1 LNALVRAGYS
11 RAMTPP
17 PPIPDVFRDVILDLP
32 ELAVIG
38 AGSRFQQCFGCGPS
52 HETGLRV
59 RCFLA
64 EGEVLSPIVV
74 PRRYEGPPGAVHGG
88 IVAAY
93 LDEVLAG
100 AAVQHTGRMYVT
112 GELSVRYVKP
122 TPIERPLR
130 RRGQVA
136 LYRRGG
142 HPRGPRHAGRRREG
156 EGPLFP
162 HAARKAHAGGGR
174 RFLNPAG

>member
-1 LNALVRAGYS
+1 
-11 RAMTPP
+11 MTSSPP
-17 PPIPDVFRDVILDLP
+17 VPDAFRDVLLDLP
-32 ELAVIG
+32 ELAVSG
-38 AGSRFQQCFGCGPS
+38 AGSRFQQCFGCGPF

-74 PRRYEGPPGAVHGG
+74 PRCYEGPPGAVHGG

-122 TPIERPLR
+122 TPIERPLLG
-130 RRGQVA
+130 RGRAVGLKSRYIDVEATLEDLDTRVVVA
-136 LYRRGG
+136 RAKGRFF
-142 HPRGPRHAGRRREG
+142 PMPPARPMPSAGPTSPSGSG
-156 EGPLFP
+156 
-162 HAARKAHAGGGR
+162 
-174 RFLNPAG
+174 